1 MTEIERIGD
10 VVCEL
15 GEGPVWDPVER
26 ALYWIDCPAA
36 QIWRHDPDSET
47 TRSWD
52 VPGDV
57 IGSLALREKGGVV
70 LAMDQG
76 FHGFNFETSVVETLA
91 SPLGGQDR
99 TPGRTRFNDGKVDR
113 QGRFVAGSLDSE
125 FTDPLGALYRLDA
138 DRTVEEIDRGFIVS
152 NGPCFS
158 PDGRVFY
165 HCETRALTVFAYDY
179 DTATGR
185 ASNKRPFVSV
195 KDLGIEGRP
204 DGATVDAEGF
214 VWTALIAGGQLARF
228 TADGTLDRLVE
239 VPVRYVT
246 SLSFGGADLDVA
258 YITSIGGPL
267 FGETDASPG
276 AGGVFAI
283 HGLGVHG
290 LAEPR
295 FRG

>member
-1 MTEIERIGD
+1 MSDVTIERIGE

-15 GEGPVWDPVER
+15 GEGPTWDPVER

-36 QIWRHDPDSET
+36 RIWRHYPDSDAT
-47 TRSWD
+47 YSWD

-57 IGSLALREKGGVV
+57 IGSLALREAGGVV

-76 FHGFNFETSVVETLA
+76 FHGFDFATGKVETVAAPLA
-91 SPLGGQDR
+91 GQD
-99 TPGRTRFNDGKVDR
+99 RTRFNDGKVDR
-113 QGRFVAGSLDSE
+113 QGRFVAGSLDGE
-125 FTDPLGALYRLDA
+125 FKEPLGALYRLDA
-138 DRTVEEIDRGFIVS
+138 DGGVEEIDGGFIVS

-165 HCETRALTVFAYDY
+165 HCETRAVTIFAYDY
-179 DTATGR
+179 DTETGQV
-185 ASNKRPFVSV
+185 SNKGPFASI

-204 DGATVDAEGF
+204 DGATVDAEGY
-214 VWTALIAGGQLARF
+214 VWTALITGGQLARF
-228 TADGTLDRLVE
+228 SADGALDRLVE

-246 SLSFGGADLDVA
+246 SLCFGGPDLDVV

-267 FGETDASPG
+267 FGASDESPG

-283 HGLGVHG
+283 HGLGVQG